1 MPIMDGFESARL
13 IREFEGEYQKTLDA
27 SATGIFRPATIVA
40 LTGLASA
47 SAQNEAYGSG
57 MDLFL
62 TKPIRR
68 KELLAALNRGIPDT
82 RPPLVR

>member
-1 MPIMDGFESARL
+1 MDGFKSNRL
-13 IREFEGEYQKTLDA
+13 IRKFELEYQNTLDGLA
-27 SATGIFRPATIVA
+27 KELFQPVTIVA

-47 SAQNEAYGSG
+47 SAQQEAYGSG

-68 KELLAALNRGIPDT
+68 KELLKVLNERIRGKH
-82 RPPLVR
+82 LSQ

>member
-1 MPIMDGFESARL
+1 MDGFESTRL
-13 IREFEGEYQKTLDA
+13 IRKFESEYESTLDV
-27 SATGIFRPATIVA
+27 STTEPFKPVTIVA

-47 SAQNEAYGSG
+47 GDQHEAYGSG

-68 KELLAALNRGIPDT
+68 KDLLTVLNERIPNT
-82 RPPLVR
+82 RPLLVR

>member
-1 MPIMDGFESARL
+1 MPIMNGFESARH
-13 IREFEGEYQKTLDA
+13 IRNFEREYQKTLGV
-27 SATGIFRPATIVA
+27 SEKESFRPATIIA

-62 TKPIRR
+62 AKPIRR
-68 KELLAALNRGIPDT
+68 EELLTVLKEGSAGEDNKAYH
-82 RPPLVR
+82 

>member
-1 MPIMDGFESARL
+1 MDGFESTRL
-13 IREFEGEYQKTLDA
+13 IRKSELEYQNTLDGLA
-27 SATGIFRPATIVA
+27 KDLFKPATIVA

-47 SAQNEAYGSG
+47 SAQQEAYGSG

-68 KELLAALNRGIPDT
+68 KELLTVLNERVPGKK
-82 RPPLVR
+82 LSE